1 MAVPELLGFQINHR
15 AMRGE
20 VRRLAG
26 LATELAAGR
35 QSADAARTTA
45 IAGFITTLSHGIHHH
60 HTMEDQLL
68 WPAIQRSAGA
78 EVDLRDLSDD
88 HSELDSLLAELN
100 DQAAAF
106 VSTGDA
112 SALAVSLTRLAD
124 MLDEHITEEE
134 RLIFPIIKKKYV
146 SVAEEEGRGRGPQ
159 GRQLQGRPAEDRAVR
174 QAGGAGQVAQAGRSR
189 PVGHARPAPRR
200 SPAPSA
206 VHLRAPR
213 RRLSRPVRPVRGAD
227 LLGDP
232 HRRRVVGRPVPA
244 ERARRD
250 HPGCA
255 TGPMVID
262 PEPRPANSPSHGRS
276 SR

>member
-88 HSELDSLLAELN
+88 HSELDSLLTELN
-100 DQAAAF
+100 DRAAAF
-106 VSTGDA
+106 VSTGDGGR
-112 SALAVSLTRLAD
+112 SAARWRSSSL
-124 MLDEHITEEE
+124 H
-134 RLIFPIIKKKYV
+134 
-146 SVAEEEGRGRGPQ
+146 
-159 GRQLQGRPAEDRAVR
+159 
-174 QAGGAGQVAQAGRSR
+174 AQAGS
-189 PVGHARPAPRR
+189 ARP
-200 SPAPSA
+200 
-206 VHLRAPR
+206 
-213 RRLSRPVRPVRGAD
+213 SRCPD
-227 LLGDP
+227 
-232 HRRRVVGRPVPA
+232 
-244 ERARRD
+244 
-250 HPGCA
+250 
-255 TGPMVID
+255 
-262 PEPRPANSPSHGRS
+262 HGRRPRS
-276 SR
+276 HRLLSA

>member
-1 MAVPELLGFQINHR
+1 MATPELLGFQINHR

-68 WPAIQRSAGA
+68 WPVIQRSAGA

-88 HSELDSLLAELN
+88 HSELDSLLAEVG

-106 VSTGDA
+106 VSAGDA
-112 SALAVSLTRLAD
+112 SALAASLTRLAD

-134 RLIFPIIKKKYV
+134 RLIFPIIMKYV
-146 SVAEEEGRGRGPQ
+146 SVADWKKV
-159 GRQLQGRPAEDRAVR
+159 EDAVR
-174 QAGGAGQVAQAGRSR
+174 KGGNFKDDLPRIEQY
-189 PVGHARPAPRR
+189 ARPEELARLR
-200 SPAPSA
+200 KLAGPALS
-206 VHLRAPR
+206 VMLILLR
-213 RRLSRPVRPVRGAD
+213 G
-227 LLGDP
+227 G
-232 HRRRVVGRPVPA
+232 HRRRQRFIF
-244 ERARRD
+244 
-250 HPGCA
+250 
-255 TGPMVID
+255 GPLAD
-262 PEPRPANSPSHGRS
+262 A
-276 SR
+276 